1 MTSWRPLGLRI
12 ASLCAL
18 LSMTASGAFV
28 TRPAAAQPDLPA
40 LLDSFDRAFALV
52 YDAAERQVAAL
63 EAARPPAPQVPD
75 VFALL
80 DAFAGCVGQACD
92 AAATALDVELA
103 VAGSLSLER
112 RYATLSCLERHLR
125 EARRDATRAAD
136 PAVRAEYEATCERLR
151 DVRRLI

>member
-1 MTSWRPLGLRI
+1 MTSWLRVLGLRV

-18 LSMTASGAFV
+18 VAIGLVPHQPGA
-28 TRPAAAQPDLPA
+28 AAAQPDLPT
-40 LLDSFDRAFALV
+40 LLDSFDRAVALV

-80 DAFAGCVGQACD
+80 DHLAGCVAQACD
-92 AAATALDVELA
+92 ASAIALDVELA
-103 VAGSLSLER
+103 LAGSLSLER
-112 RYATLSCLERHLR
+112 RCAALSCLERHLR
-125 EARRDATRAAD
+125 EARRDAARAAD

-151 DVRRLI
+151 DVRNSI